1 MKRLKIFLGAAVFA
15 AASMFFI
22 SCKDSFI
29 SAPSP
34 VSVSDTTRAGA
45 PVGLM
50 ATNGRAGCIEL
61 SWQSVNGASRYYIYG
76 TDSPTPKESDFKQ
89 IEQTEDTFISIK
101 VAPGSTAWYKVA
113 AVDSTYRVGKQ
124 SNAVRGSSLAKPE
137 ITDLDSS
144 ESNDDV
150 IKINVLWYM
159 ANSFDDTYRSS
170 ITYEIKYTNPSNQSE
185 SVYIKANELEENKC
199 VLDNLLPHTEYS
211 YQVLVHNDIYGD
223 TEESISIREE
233 TLHRLRPSAPIDLKA
248 EKGGSKNSITIK
260 FKLPEQADV
269 CHTNGAE
276 VSYAGIPLYF
286 KILRRE
292 AGSQGSWEIRND
304 SFQIADYEEG
314 REVSWTDSSIP
325 NSSRGIKYEYKVQS
339 YIDKTKLN
347 HIKTEVFRDPDDK
360 NYTYQETSDVYSY
373 SIDQGWA
380 MAIPTIAVKNYT
392 AVLNGEGD
400 AYSSATAD
408 FSFKWNNFLS
418 DSEEENNALSN
429 KYYYHLYS
437 ELTPFNGSTGP
448 ASHVRTFHTLAEV
461 NAYSK
466 TFALPDER
474 GKYKF
479 TLYISDSQSP
489 SASGLDSAVIS
500 QLIVTDNPGKISGL
514 TITGGF
520 KDKFT
525 ISWIYDSSYTYTL
538 SYTQKYNGVDEG
550 ETYTVN
556 VPSHSNGAITIEDYS
571 YLSGRSDY
579 GVTRTYT
586 LSAEKST
593 MAPISQTYEP
603 VESLGTPQVNFD
615 PINLAYDSITVSWQ
629 KVSGAKRYAIKLE
642 GQSTA
647 TDIILPGEDDSN
659 VEEFKIAGDTFY
671 SYTFGPEEVGATYYR
686 SATQSGKPKAVT
698 VTAYS
703 DNANSAGSG
712 SARTM
717 GPANVGL
724 SAEVA
729 QKEKSI
735 DVTWNKT
742 EGASGYVLQRLRYK
756 VVGTDYNQKDEDA
769 PELFYIDASTLAV
782 QTNSGEAISNS
793 EMLVTQSGDKLVLT
807 DTYAAVK
814 DSSTASQREKTQS
827 MIPWGIPI
835 EYTVVPVLSDRDKY
849 QDGKLTSSSLK
860 EGNNFT
866 YTNATE
872 IAKKGSAYG
881 YGLNIRASKSEYSN
895 RIVIE
900 WDRPY
905 PGTNLGTPLRYERI
919 ANRAT
924 GFTSSDGHTI
934 AGATGTTTSTTFE
947 CNTDDKLTNAYEFAV
962 KYTKTGY
969 DQTNPFVPSFMERLA
984 DENERDPV
992 SPTEQRNKGYAFH
1005 IAEFE
1010 ARGVDSNGKESFTE
1024 SVTWSS
1030 WNSDIR
1036 ALGPED
1042 IDGSPA
1048 YTIWERNLNNASGW
1062 FQVGSM
1068 TADGIVSKATD
1079 PGWYATTITPS
1090 TNCLSLTPTGVTDST
1105 GYNNGLLKVQ
1115 RDAKHYYMIC
1125 AQRKVGDKIIY
1136 TYRGLD
1142 TSDIVYTY
1150 RKISAEE
1157 LAKCITL
1164 IIADATNQTAVTEKE
1179 GESWCN
1185 GASGKYQLYHKSASK
1200 TLVFGTGGSNYVHYF
1215 YDVPGQRCTDT
1226 SNKSNSVKLKSGFT
1240 IKFATVEQRSAA
1252 DGNKIHYFPNT
1263 NVTVTHE
1270 NGRSSYEGTVSFTVG
1285 TEGHTGWT
1293 VLSDGVTESKTIT
1306 VTGTQNSGSSI
1317 TLSGNDTGSMEKIF
1331 PFKMF
1336 TSLGT
1341 HYHCCLNLSNDDIK
1355 KLPQYS
1361 LENWWK
1367 IQGGGKETD
1376 EFKEEEE

>member
-124 SNAVRGSSLAKPE
+124 SIAVRGSSLAKPE

-144 ESNDDV
+144 ESNDNV

-185 SVYIKANELEENKC
+185 SVYIKANELEENKI

-489 SASGLDSAVIS
+489 SASGLDSAVIA

-556 VPSHSNGAITIEDYS
+556 VPSHSNGAITIEDDS
-571 YLSGRSDY
+571 NLSGRSDY

-756 VVGTDYNQKDEDA
+756 VVGTDYKQKDEDA

-1062 FQVGSM
+1062 FKVGSM
-1068 TADGIVSKATD
+1068 TADGVVSKATD

-1090 TNCLSLTPTGVTDST
+1090 TNCLSLTPTGITDST

-1157 LAKCITL
+1157 LAKCTL
-1164 IIADATNQTAVTEKE
+1164 LIVGDALSQAGIAEGDRTCTGVTGTKFLAHRDTLSTNFR
-1179 GESWCN
+1179 
-1185 GASGKYQLYHKSASK
+1185 Y
-1200 TLVFGTGGSNYVHYF
+1200 GTNNENFRHRF
-1215 YDVPGQRCTDT
+1215 YDIPGQTYETNTDGF
-1226 SNKSNSVKLKSGFT
+1226 VSGFT
-1240 IKFATVEQRSAA
+1240 ITIPNVEAYGIIMYA
-1252 DGNKIHYFPNT
+1252 PYYFEQST
-1263 NVTVTHE
+1263 ITVTHE
-1270 NGRSSYEGTVSFTVG
+1270 SGRPSYQGILKLKAGSKLGMWTTSADKVYSATVDVST
-1285 TEGHTGWT
+1285 
-1293 VLSDGVTESKTIT
+1293 
-1306 VTGTQNSGSSI
+1306 NSGISRTISVSNNQSDFEALFPVNLGESYHDKV
-1317 TLSGNDTGSMEKIF
+1317 THRSQNDGRAHFKNAWWTPRSDSTEK
-1331 PFKMF
+1331 
-1336 TSLGT
+1336 
-1341 HYHCCLNLSNDDIK
+1341 
-1355 KLPQYS
+1355 
-1361 LENWWK
+1361 E
-1367 IQGGGKETD
+1367 